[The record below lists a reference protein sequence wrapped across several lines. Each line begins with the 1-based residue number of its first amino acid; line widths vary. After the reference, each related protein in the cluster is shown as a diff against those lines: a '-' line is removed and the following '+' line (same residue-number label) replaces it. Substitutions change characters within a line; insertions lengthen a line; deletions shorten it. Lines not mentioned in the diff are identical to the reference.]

1 MLGPAGG
8 AGGAERHRSGLGHG
22 GAGAGERLGVV
33 VVSVDEQKLEAGPA
47 EQGAGGAEE
56 AASFRVARQVAE
68 VSEGDERVAA
78 LLDGSLD
85 QVAQVASVAVQVAE
99 DEQPA
104 PSSRGYP
111 CALSQSL
118 RARIGAPHRESTAEV
133 EGNASALANG
143 DDHVSIGTGRAHP
156 LRERLVVGEP
166 GVSGAK

>member
-1 MLGPAGG
+1 VVQAE
-8 AGGAERHRSGLGHG
+8 AERHRAGLGHA

-111 CALSQSL
+111 CALSQSP
-118 RARIGAPHRESTAEV
+118 RARIALLTANPAEV